1 MIHYSPMSRYTAQ
14 RIADKVGNGAYF
26 YSHFSVEAES
36 HDFYASIRKLIQKLT
51 QRYHLDLSTRQRTYR
66 LNKRKEPI
74 ADLVVQKRVGLDI
87 FDFWLLITTPNSNA
101 YNLAKVAAPLKNSKL
116 HQKVV
121 EVEAE
126 PLIWNKTT
134 EQQEVQLIQAYFKDE
149 EAFKLALYQPIKLNF
164 GDKKE
169 VELVRL
175 SHSSKPSKLY
185 AAVKKS
191 AKNYTWTWRYTK
203 ASEELLKQSYRS
215 IINDLISNANKDVG
229 ISKLTA
235 FYKDLKDYTVF
246 KGNRHQVGK
255 IFVEMSKYHWK
266 KAGSDF
272 RKAAYYVPLELKYL
286 ERQKIYA
293 EDAYQFMVLRRL
305 YEATGK
311 EFTNEIL
318 VGEDYTPFITQ
329 YLI

>member
-26 YSHFSVEAES
+26 YSHFAVEAED
-36 HDFYASIRKLIQKLT
+36 HLFYPSIQKLIAKLT
-51 QRYHLDLSTRQRTYR
+51 HRYHLDLTARQRTYR
-66 LNKRKEPI
+66 LNTKKEPI
-74 ADLVVQKRVGLDI
+74 ADLVVQKRVGQDV
-87 FDFWLLITTPNSNA
+87 FDFWLLITTPNSHT
-101 YNLAKVAAPLKNSKL
+101 YNLDKVEAHLKKAKAG
-116 HQKVV
+116 QKVV

-126 PLIWNKTT
+126 PLVWNKTT
-134 EQQEVQLIQAYFKDE
+134 EQQEVRIIQDYFKDQE
-149 EAFKLALYQPIKLNF
+149 VFKLALYQPIKLNF

-175 SHSSKPSKLY
+175 SHSSKPSKRY
-185 AAVKKS
+185 APVKKS

-203 ASEELLKQSYRS
+203 ASEELLKQYYRS
-215 IINDLISNANKDVG
+215 IMNDLISNPNKEIGV
-229 ISKLTA
+229 SKLKE
-235 FYKDLKDYTVF
+235 FYQDLKSYTVF
-246 KGNRHQVGK
+246 KGNRHQIGK

-266 KAGSDF
+266 KTGTDF
-272 RKAAYYVPLELKYL
+272 RKAPYYVPLELKYL

-293 EDAYQFMVLRRL
+293 EHAYQFIVLRRL

-311 EFTNEIL
+311 EFADEIL
-318 VGEDYTPFITQ
+318 ASEDYTAVISK

>member
-1 MIHYSPMSRYTAQ
+1 MSRYTAQ

-66 LNKRKEPI
+66 LNKRREPI
-74 ADLVVQKRVGLDI
+74 ADMVVQKRVGLDI

-101 YNLAKVAAPLKNSKL
+101 YNLAKVAAPLKSSKL

-191 AKNYTWTWRYTK
+191 AKNYTWTWRFDEPSIQFFKRKYL
-203 ASEELLKQSYRS
+203 EL
-215 IINDLISNANKDVG
+215 INQLISNPDKSVG
-229 ISKLTA
+229 MSNLSE
-235 FYKDLKDYTVF
+235 LYTVFKHYAVF
-246 KGNRHQVGK
+246 KGNRHQVGRLL
-255 IFVEMSKYHWK
+255 VDAVNYHYK
-266 KAGSDF
+266 KTGKNF
-272 RKAAYYVPLELKYL
+272 RKMDYYVPLELSYL
-286 ERQKIYA
+286 SRQTNYA
-293 EDAYQFMVLRRL
+293 DDFVQYAFLRRL
-305 YEATGK
+305 WEDAEIQLEK
-311 EFTNEIL
+311 EKVNSETYNDL
-318 VGEDYTPFITQ
+318 LNK
-329 YLI
+329 YLA